1 MSASDDDSRPVAV
14 GVDLGGTGTR
24 VVALDTDGVIRREQ
38 TTPTATGPSAVRAVS
53 DLIETVASVAADLD
67 LQGVGIGA
75 SGPVDRD
82 GIIRN
87 PSTLRAFSD
96 IPLATIIADRLAVPC
111 VIDNDAVTAAIGEH
125 RYGAGRNSDAL
136 LVVTLGTGIGVC
148 LLSRGRPVRA
158 ADGSHPEAGH
168 ISVSGPAAPCYCGLA
183 SCWEQVASRTALNHL
198 AGGRAEQVAQSAR
211 NGDPAGTDLFGEYGE
226 RVGAGLATLLT
237 LYKPDRVVIGGGAA
251 QYLDLFQAGMRRS
264 LTRSREYSCAPEFL
278 AAEIGNVAG
287 AVGAAVLSLDTFRS
301 RPVPPPGAKPGR
313 RTAPCRNRYESFPDL
328 AANSVRSGRI

>member
-1 MSASDDDSRPVAV
+1 MSAPGDDSRPVAV
-14 GVDLGGTGTR
+14 GIDLGGTGTR

-38 TTPTATGPSAVRAVS
+38 TAPTATGLSTVRAVS
-53 DLIETVASVAADLD
+53 ELIEMVAGVAADLD

-75 SGPVDRD
+75 TGPVDS
-82 GIIRN
+82 GGVIRN
-87 PSTLRAFSD
+87 PSTLPAFSD
-96 IPLATIIADRLAVPC
+96 IPVATIIADRLAVPC

-148 LLSRGRPVRA
+148 MLSGGRPVRA

-168 ISVSGPAAPCYCGLA
+168 ISVSGPGAPCYCGLA

-198 AGGRAEQVAQSAR
+198 AGGRAEEIAQSAR
-211 NGDPAGTDLFGEYGE
+211 YGDPAGTDLFGEYGE

-251 QYLDLFQAGMRRS
+251 QYLDLFQAGLRRS
-264 LTRSREYSCAPEFL
+264 LTRSSEYSCRPEFL

-287 AVGAAVLSLDTFRS
+287 AVGAAVLSLDASRS
-301 RPVPPPGAKPGR
+301 GPVPPMGSQT
-313 RTAPCRNRYESFPDL
+313 RTPHGIVPQP
-328 AANSVRSGRI
+328 I

>member
-1 MSASDDDSRPVAV
+1 MSAPGGDSRPVAV
-14 GVDLGGTGTR
+14 GIDLGGTGTR

-38 TTPTATGPSAVRAVS
+38 TTPTATGLSAVRAVS
-53 DLIETVASVAADLD
+53 GLIETVAGLAADLD
-67 LQGVGIGA
+67 VQGVGIGS
-75 SGPVDRD
+75 SGPVDS
-82 GIIRN
+82 GGVIRN

-125 RYGAGRNSDAL
+125 RYGAGRSSDAL

-148 LLSRGRPVRA
+148 VLSCGRPVRA

-168 ISVSGPAAPCYCGLA
+168 ISVSGPAVPCYCGLA
-183 SCWEQVASRTALNHL
+183 SCWEQVASRTALHHL
-198 AGGRAEQVAQSAR
+198 AGGRTEEIAQCAR
-211 NGDPAGTDLFGEYGE
+211 NGDPAGTDLFDEYGG

-251 QYLDLFQAGMRRS
+251 QYLDLFQAGMRHS
-264 LTRSREYSCAPEFL
+264 LTRSSEYSCTPEFV

-287 AVGAAVLSLDTFRS
+287 AVGAAVLSLDTSRS
-301 RPVPPPGAKPGR
+301 RPGPLAGSQTRTPHGTVPQP
-313 RTAPCRNRYESFPDL
+313 
-328 AANSVRSGRI
+328 I

>member
-1 MSASDDDSRPVAV
+1 VTRSAPGDDSRPVAV
-14 GVDLGGTGTR
+14 GIDLGGTGTR
-24 VVALDTDGVIRREQ
+24 VVVLDTDGLIRREQ
-38 TTPTATGPSAVRAVS
+38 TTRTVTGLSPAHAVS
-53 DLIETVASVAADLD
+53 GLIETVADLAAGLD

-75 SGPVDRD
+75 SGPVDS
-82 GIIRN
+82 GGVIRN
-87 PSTLRAFSD
+87 PSTLPAFSD

-125 RYGAGRNSDAL
+125 RYGAGRDSDAL

-148 LLSRGRPVRA
+148 VLSCGRPVRA

-168 ISVSGPAAPCYCGLA
+168 IGVSGPAAPCYCGLA

-198 AGGRAEQVAQSAR
+198 AVGRAGEIAQSAR

-251 QYLDLFQAGMRRS
+251 QYLDVFHAGMRRS
-264 LTRSREYSCAPEFL
+264 LTRSSEYSCSPEFL

-287 AVGAAVLSLDTFRS
+287 AVGAAVLSLDASRS
-301 RPVPPPGAKPGR
+301 RR
-313 RTAPCRNRYESFPDL
+313 
-328 AANSVRSGRI
+328 AADAASGFRLQSR

>member
-1 MSASDDDSRPVAV
+1 MSAPGDDSRRVAV
-14 GVDLGGTGTR
+14 GIDLGGTGTR

-38 TTPTATGPSAVRAVS
+38 TASTATGLSTVHAVA
-53 DLIETVASVAADLD
+53 DLIETVAGMVADLD

-75 SGPVDRD
+75 SGPVDCD
-82 GIIRN
+82 GVIRN

-148 LLSRGRPVRA
+148 MLSCGRPVRA

-183 SCWEQVASRTALNHL
+183 SCWEQVASRTTLNHL
-198 AGGRAEQVAQSAR
+198 AGGRAEEIAQSAR
-211 NGDPAGTDLFGEYGE
+211 NGDPAGTDLFGQYGE
-226 RVGAGLATLLT
+226 RVGVGLATLLT
-237 LYKPDRVVIGGGAA
+237 LYRPDRVVIGGGAA
-251 QYLDLFQAGMRRS
+251 QYLDLFQAGMRHR
-264 LTRSREYSCAPEFL
+264 LTRSSEYSAAPEIL

-287 AVGAAVLSLDTFRS
+287 AVGAAVLSMDISRS
-301 RPVPPPGAKPGR
+301 RPVPRAGSQTRTPHRTVLQQDSATTR
-313 RTAPCRNRYESFPDL
+313 RCRN
-328 AANSVRSGRI
+328 

>member
-1 MSASDDDSRPVAV
+1 MSAPGGDSRPVAV
-14 GVDLGGTGTR
+14 GIDLGGTGTR

-38 TTPTATGPSAVRAVS
+38 TTPTATGLSAVRAVS
-53 DLIETVASVAADLD
+53 GLIETVAGLAADLD
-67 LQGVGIGA
+67 VQGVGIGA
-75 SGPVDRD
+75 SGPVDS
-82 GIIRN
+82 GGVIRN

-125 RYGAGRNSDAL
+125 RYGAGRSSDAL

-148 LLSRGRPVRA
+148 VLSCGRPVRA

-168 ISVSGPAAPCYCGLA
+168 ISVSGPAVPCYCGLA
-183 SCWEQVASRTALNHL
+183 SCWEQVASRTALHHL
-198 AGGRAEQVAQSAR
+198 AGGRTEEIAQCAR
-211 NGDPAGTDLFGEYGE
+211 NGDPAGTDLFGDYGE

-251 QYLDLFQAGMRRS
+251 QYLDLFQAGMRHR

-287 AVGAAVLSLDTFRS
+287 AVGAAVLSLDTPRS
-301 RPVPPPGAKPGR
+301 RPVPPTGP
-313 RTAPCRNRYESFPDL
+313 NPD
-328 AANSVRSGRI
+328 AARHRAATDTKHSRI